1 MNRPGHSIVIVPFG
15 GEILE
20 HLGDVAESIQELF
33 GLPIHI
39 EDDRGIPGFAL
50 DPVRQQYNSNVIL
63 KELIGTCPP
72 GGLKI
77 LGVTAVD
84 LFSPI
89 FSYVFGEAQFSGRG
103 AVVSSYRLRGDGA
116 AVDARGCPPLVSR
129 LEKEC
134 LHELGHTFGL
144 RHCSDPDCLMHYSVG
159 VECADRKFSFFCPAC
174 RDLMLWHMASDLFLK
189 SR

>member
-1 MNRPGHSIVIVPFG
+1 MKQSNRSIVIVPFG
-15 GEILE
+15 GEIAEYLA
-20 HLGDVAESIQELF
+20 DVAESIYEQF
-33 GLPIHI
+33 GLPIRI
-39 EDDRGIPGFAL
+39 EEDRGLPAFAL

-63 KELIGTCPP
+63 KELLGSCPP
-72 GGLKI
+72 DGLKI
-77 LGVTAVD
+77 LGITAVD

-89 FSYVFGEAQFSGRG
+89 FAYVFGEAQFNGRG
-103 AVVSSYRLRGDGA
+103 AVVSSYRLRGDGSSSD
-116 AVDARGCPPLVSR
+116 VKGCPPLVSR

-159 VECADRKFSFFCPAC
+159 VECADRKFAFFCPAC

-189 SR
+189 PC